1 MNVNI
6 WKDGVSIAQT
16 NVNILA
22 DLDENQS
29 GKNEVK
35 YSLSLYIFFTPY
47 SHSTRLIK
55 TNSKNVRETH
65 QHI

>member
-1 MNVNI
+1 M
-6 WKDGVSIAQT
+6 AQT

-35 YSLSLYIFFTPY
+35 YSLTITVYMYYSLFVFNTI
-47 SHSTRLIK
+47 
-55 TNSKNVRETH
+55 NKNE
-65 QHI
+65 